1 MEIGLLIIRL
11 IVGLTLTAHGV
22 QKLFGWF
29 GGYGL
34 TGTGQFFEKL
44 GFVPGKLNAFLAGI
58 TEASGLLLVLG
69 LATPLGSLLCFSV
82 MLVATVSVHLKGGF
96 FIQKQGYEY
105 CAVLGLTSLALAFT
119 GPGALSLDSVLGFNY
134 SGLYVGLGVLVLGI
148 IGSAIQLATRKI
160 PATPQA

>member
-11 IVGLTLTAHGV
+11 IVGLTLAAHGA

-44 GFVPGKLNAFLAGI
+44 GFVPGKFNAFMAGI
-58 TEASGLLLVLG
+58 AEGSGLLLALG
-69 LATPLGSLLCFSV
+69 LATPLAALLCFSV
-82 MLVATVSVHLKGGF
+82 MLVATVSVHLKAGF

-119 GPGALSLDSVLGFNY
+119 GPGALSLDSISGFYY
-134 SGLYVGLGVLVLGI
+134 SGLYVGLGVLGLGL
-148 IGSAIQLATRKI
+148 IGSAIQLATRKVP
-160 PATPQA
+160 PAPQA